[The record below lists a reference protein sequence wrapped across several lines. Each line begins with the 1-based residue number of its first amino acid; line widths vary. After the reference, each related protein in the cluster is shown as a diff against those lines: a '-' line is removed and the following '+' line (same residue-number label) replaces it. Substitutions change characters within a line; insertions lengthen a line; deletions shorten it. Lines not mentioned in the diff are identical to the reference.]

1 MMRIRRNAM
10 KVTGASSRKP
20 TNISLDTDLVRDARS
35 LGVNLSR
42 ACEEG
47 LVARIAQERARRWQ
61 VDNAEA
67 IASSNAYVEREGLP
81 LDQYRQF

>member
-1 MMRIRRNAM
+1 MA
-10 KVTGASSRKP
+10 VTAASSRKP
-20 TNISLDTDLVRDARS
+20 TNISLDTDLVRDARA

-47 LVARIAQERARRWQ
+47 LVARIAQERARLWQ
-61 VDNAEA
+61 IDNAEA

-81 LDQYRQF
+81 LAQYRQF